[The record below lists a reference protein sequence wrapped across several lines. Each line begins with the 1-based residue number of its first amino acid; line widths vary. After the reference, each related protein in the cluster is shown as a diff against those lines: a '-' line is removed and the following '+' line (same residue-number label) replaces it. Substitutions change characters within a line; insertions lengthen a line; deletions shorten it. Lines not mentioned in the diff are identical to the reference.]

1 MQVRSIFFVFE
12 YHQTPHGGFTG
23 WAVTFLAS
31 AMLVLSSSGSFADH
45 GELRTAGVHRNSLFL
60 WRPRE

>member
-1 MQVRSIFFVFE
+1 MQVTSIFCVFE
-12 YHQTPHGGFTG
+12 NRQTPHGGFAG
-23 WAVTFLAS
+23 WAVAFLAS

-45 GELRTAGVHRNSLFL
+45 GELRSAGVHRKSLFL